1 MHFNLQ
7 SIEWIMDYYRLHS
20 LLHFKKHNNGN
31 EIFWGINLFLFLT
44 KMFFYKSSC
53 LFDPNSKEKK
63 TISLIYEFTN
73 IFWISRKYIL
83 IQKQRLNNPI
93 IDIVLIRI
101 IFYRQSINQHVEF
114 KMANQEKNF
123 KNEVTCLMMQKYFK
137 AVSFNWFFPWNTKCN
152 MGLCLLET
160 KSKKRFWCRT
170 HWFITHWTKS
180 LYLHQK
186 QHTLSDWISFAH
198 WPFHTFIFWKL
209 KMLK

>member
-1 MHFNLQ
+1 
-7 SIEWIMDYYRLHS
+7 
-20 LLHFKKHNNGN
+20 
-31 EIFWGINLFLFLT
+31 
-44 KMFFYKSSC
+44 MFFYESSC

-123 KNEVTCLMMQKYFK
+123 KNESTCLMMK
-137 AVSFNWFFPWNTKCN
+137 
-152 MGLCLLET
+152 
-160 KSKKRFWCRT
+160 
-170 HWFITHWTKS
+170 
-180 LYLHQK
+180 
-186 QHTLSDWISFAH
+186 
-198 WPFHTFIFWKL
+198 IF
-209 KMLK
+209 